1 MQYFQIKD
9 YKGEKEA
16 CFKDKITN
24 LNNAVGLIYLLEY
37 ILKQHKR
44 YEENWSLIVL
54 DTDIEHVKTDCKDT
68 TAQDEIEKVV
78 ADALRKTCRNSD
90 ILAYLGSAKF
100 CVLSRVF
107 EGDDTVRFADKL
119 LKHLKQLEYKSCK
132 IEIEVKAGITFTKY
146 EDNAEDVF
154 ERLDKAL
161 VQANKTDKNIVV
173 LV

>member
-16 CFKDKITN
+16 CFKDKKTN
-24 LNNAVGLIYLLEY
+24 LNNTVGLNYLLEH

-54 DTDIEHVKTDCKDT
+54 DADIGYAKTDCKDI
-68 TAQDEIEKVV
+68 AQDEIDKVIAETLKEV
-78 ADALRKTCRNSD
+78 CRNSD
-90 ILAYLGSAKF
+90 ILAYLGNAKF

-119 LKHLKQLEYKSCK
+119 LKYLKQLENNNCK
-132 IEIEVKAGITFTKY
+132 IEMEARVGITFTKY

-161 VQANKTDKNIVV
+161 AQANKTDKSIVV
-173 LV
+173 LA